1 VTGISRLIRTRCT
14 ALVLAGLAAA
24 SVAAAPPAVKRPPVP
39 AAPAPP
45 PAPGERPFAE
55 RVRSA
60 VVSVRITG
68 QDWNWKTPWAK
79 QSPWTRTAYGLV
91 VPGQRI
97 LIASPAIGNHLL
109 LEAQKLGE
117 DLRTT
122 ARLVLADY
130 EGPLALLAVDDPA
143 FWKDLSPLP
152 LAERVPTGGEATVHR
167 WLRSSQFESSTA
179 MVRQVRAGRH
189 GPSRVS
195 LLTLDLSSSL
205 DNAGDSEVVV
215 ADGEVVGLATQKSGE
230 TLSAL
235 ASPVLR
241 QFLREAQHEPY
252 RGFARAGI
260 AWQELTNPALRQSLG
275 LSPDEGGVRITRVLP
290 HGSGA
295 GVLQEGDVVLE
306 VGAVPLDVTGQF
318 QHPVYGKL
326 AFPLLIT
333 DGRGP
338 GETLDFRILRNGERT
353 TVAVPLKQM
362 SPDEDRVPPF
372 VLGRGP
378 DYAVVG
384 GLVFQE
390 LTGSYLAT
398 WGTDWARRAPPR
410 LLIAYDRDGALPS
423 AEQPRIVLLTS
434 VLPDAANLGY
444 QDLRDLIVTKVNG
457 VPVASLGALREAFQ
471 RPQGDFH
478 VVELLPGQGP
488 GRLVL
493 DAAEV
498 RASTERIKT
507 LYGVGP

>member
-1 VTGISRLIRTRCT
+1 MSLRARATRVILPC
-14 ALVLAGLAAA
+14 LLASS
-24 SVAAAPPAVKRPPVP
+24 SVAAPPPPAKRRAAPAASAPAP
-39 AAPAPP
+39 AAPAA
-45 PAPGERPFAE
+45 PAERPLAE
-55 RVRSA
+55 RLRRA

-79 QSPWTRTAYGLV
+79 QSPWTRTVSGLV
-91 VPGQRI
+91 VPGERI
-97 LIASPAIGNHLL
+97 LVATSAIGNHLL

-143 FWKDLSPLP
+143 FWKDLEPLP
-152 LAERVPTGGEATVHR
+152 LAERAPTSGEATVHR
-167 WLRSSQFESSTA
+167 WLRSSQFESSSA

-205 DNAGDSEVVV
+205 DNAGDSEIVV
-215 ADGEVVGLATQKSGE
+215 AGGEVVGLATAKAGE

-241 QFLREAQHEPY
+241 QFLAEAAHEPY
-252 RGFARAGI
+252 RGFARAGV
-260 AWQELTNPALRQSLG
+260 AWQELTNPALRESLG
-275 LSPDEGGVRITRVLP
+275 LRPDEGGVRLTRVLP

-295 GVLQEGDVVLE
+295 GVLEDGDVVLA
-306 VGAVPLDVTGQF
+306 VGSVPLDVTGQF
-318 QHPVYGKL
+318 QHPLYGKL
-326 AFPLLIT
+326 SFPLLIT
-333 DGRGP
+333 DGRAP
-338 GETLDFRILRNGERT
+338 GETLDFEILRNGERK
-353 TVAVPLKQM
+353 TVAVPLKRM

-390 LTGSYLAT
+390 MTGSYLAT
-398 WGTDWARRAPPR
+398 WGADWSRRAPPR
-410 LLIAYDRDGALPS
+410 LLIAYDRDGAEPT

-457 VPVASLGALREAFQ
+457 VSVGSLAALREAFQ
-471 RPQGDFH
+471 HPQGDFD
-478 VVELLPGQGP
+478 VIDLLPGQGP

-493 DAAEV
+493 DTAEV
-498 RASTERIKT
+498 RASTERIKA